1 MLVNIVEDF
10 LCMQQRHCRRECEVR
25 MSSPSL
31 NKSFLYCR
39 GCLRIILR
47 WEARSKILL
56 NS

>member
-31 NKSFLYCR
+31 NISFLYCR